1 MTNGVGD
8 LALFGGPPAFDR
20 TRVVGRPRI
29 GDRARFL
36 DRLDKVLDSGWFTHN
51 GPLVQE
57 FERKVAETAGV
68 GHCVLVTSATTAL
81 ELMLDAAGVTGEVIM
96 PSMTF
101 IATAHS
107 ARVRGLQPVFC
118 DIDPVTGCIDPDE
131 VERLITPRTTA
142 IAGVHLWGQPCA
154 VDRLQKIADANG
166 LFLYFDAAQAL
177 GSTFEDT
184 PVGSFGSAEVFS
196 FHATKVVNSFEGG
209 AVVTND
215 GELAEKI
222 RLRHKFGMNAS
233 GVVCREGTNAKMTEA
248 CAAMGLTSLEALED
262 SIRAN
267 IDRHA
272 DYRAALAGTPGIEV
286 VEFNPA
292 HHNNHQY
299 LIIKVDHAENGL
311 RRDTLLDL
319 LRAENV
325 FAQRYFSPC
334 CHQLEPYR
342 TENPVVLPRTEALA
356 EQVIALPTG
365 HAITTED
372 VTTISELITRA
383 AVNGTELTR
392 RREAVGVS

>member
-1 MTNGVGD
+1 MKNGVGD
-8 LALFGGPPAFDR
+8 LALFGGPPEFDE
-20 TRVVGRPRI
+20 TVVVGRPQI
-29 GDRARFL
+29 GDRARL
-36 DRLDKVLDSGWFTHN
+36 QQRWDQLLDSGWFTHN

-57 FERKVAETAGV
+57 FERAVADAAGTA
-68 GHCVLVTSATTAL
+68 HCVLVTSATTAL
-81 ELMLDAAGVTGEVIM
+81 ELLLDSAGITGEVIM

-107 ARVRGLQPVFC
+107 ARVRGIQPVFC
-118 DIDPVTGCIDPDE
+118 EIDPATGCIDPDE
-131 VERLITPRTTA
+131 VERLITSRTTA

-154 VDRLQKIADANG
+154 VDRLQKIAEANG

-177 GSTFEDT
+177 GSTFEGT
-184 PVGSFGSAEVFS
+184 PIGGFGQAEVFS

-222 RLRHKFGMNAS
+222 RIRHKFGMNAQ

-248 CAAMGLTSLEALED
+248 CAAMGLTSLEALGS
-262 SIRAN
+262 SIQSN
-267 IDRHA
+267 VDRHE
-272 DYRAALAGTPGIEV
+272 DYRTHLAGTPGIEV
-286 VEFNPA
+286 VEFDPA
-292 HHNNHQY
+292 HHSNHQY
-299 LIIKVDHAENGL
+299 LIVKVDRTVNGL
-311 RRDTLLDL
+311 HRDTLLDL

-325 FAQRYFSPC
+325 LAQRYFSPC

-365 HAITTED
+365 HAISADD
-372 VTTISELITRA
+372 VARISGLITL
-383 AVNGTELTR
+383 AVANANEISSR
-392 RREAVGVS
+392 RMAVSAV